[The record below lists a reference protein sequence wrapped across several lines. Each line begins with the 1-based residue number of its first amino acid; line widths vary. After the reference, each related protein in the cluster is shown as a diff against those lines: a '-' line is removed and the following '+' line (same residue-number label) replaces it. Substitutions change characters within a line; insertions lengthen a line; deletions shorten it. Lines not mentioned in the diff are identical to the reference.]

1 MKHARNVAIKYLD
14 FDGNINL
21 KDEYYDEMKDFLIK
35 ASVSKDNLK
44 VLDTILEKMSKD
56 GIESLSRIQLVTL
69 IEMFSGKILYK
80 MTKPSMK
87 KIYIDNLKFVW
98 VNGGPKEELIRTFK
112 MFVIRE
118 YRLYYN

>member
-1 MKHARNVAIKYLD
+1 MKHARNVAVKYLD

-80 MTKPSMK
+80 MTKPNMK

-98 VNGGPKEELIRTFK
+98 VNGGSKEELIRIFK

>member
-1 MKHARNVAIKYLD
+1 MKHARNVAVKYLD

-112 MFVIRE
+112 MFVIF
-118 YRLYYN
+118 NFCIT

>member
-1 MKHARNVAIKYLD
+1 MKHARNVAVKYLD

-87 KIYIDNLKFVW
+87 KIYIDNLKFIW
-98 VNGGPKEELIRTFK
+98 VNGGSKEELIRIFK

>member
-80 MTKPSMK
+80 MTKPNMK

-98 VNGGPKEELIRTFK
+98 VNGGSKEELIRIFK